1 MTTGQVSTTTAL
13 ATPRWHAL
21 AADEVARRLSV
32 DPVTGLT
39 ALTAAER
46 LQRSGPNA
54 LPAEKTVPGWR
65 RFLDEYRSYMQII
78 LLIAAVV
85 SLAIGEWS
93 TGAVLALLTVVN
105 AMVGLRQAGKAESAM
120 NALKSLTKRTA
131 RVRRDGVE
139 ASIPAEQVV
148 VGDLV
153 LLAAGDDVAADGR
166 IIQASSLDIDESAL
180 TGESTPSSKETTPL
194 ADADLGPGDQVNMAF
209 MNTPVTHGSG
219 MMLVT
224 AVGGD
229 AQVGKIAGML
239 ASTAKQQTPL
249 TKQLNTLTLWIGAAA
264 LGTMIVMFALGL
276 SRGQSADT
284 LFITAIALAIAAIP
298 TALPTVLQ
306 VILSAGAKD
315 LAGENAIVKDLVSV
329 ETLGSTSAI
338 NSDKTGTLTMN
349 QMTVVE
355 VLDPVDRYTISG
367 IGYGL
372 EGKIHHAAGSAASI
386 EDAILPYLIASD
398 AKLQDGKVV
407 GDPTEGAL
415 LVLGAKAGLD
425 TDSTREKFPR
435 LATLPFDPTYKLMA
449 TFNSATDAY
458 GRNVVRCF
466 VKGAAPAVMGRAATA
481 LAGGASVPWDAELK
495 QRAEDAMLR
504 MENEGHRVM
513 AAAFRDID
521 PATFDPAGDLLGHVT
536 DLELT
541 SLVAMVDPPREE
553 SKAAVRDAQNAHI
566 RVRMVT
572 GDDVTTGAAIARQLG
587 IPGTAM
593 LGTEF
598 AALSEQER
606 LDRIDE
612 IGVVGRV
619 APEHKV
625 LLVHTLKMKGEVV
638 AMTGDG
644 VNDAPAIKAA
654 DIGIAMGT
662 GTQVA
667 KNSSRMILS
676 DDNFATIMRAVEQ
689 GRKVFDNLNKFIRY
703 VIIELVA
710 YIITFLGASILN
722 IAAGQPFSPSQILYI
737 NFLVNAPLGVALG
750 MDQQAPGL
758 MSLRPRPRDATI
770 MTRGLL
776 TTAGLVGL
784 FMAVCT
790 LALISFGTTQ
800 LDSLAIGSSMGL
812 TAFSLL
818 IIVAAFEARSVTASA
833 FTVETFDNRNLNW
846 TAVGELVLAVLI
858 TQWEVLRRL
867 FGTVELTLGQWA
879 LALVPAVLLVFLWEL
894 GKLIARRG
902 SARR

>member
-1 MTTGQVSTTTAL
+1 
-13 ATPRWHAL
+13 
-21 AADEVARRLSV
+21 
-32 DPVTGLT
+32 
-39 ALTAAER
+39 
-46 LQRSGPNA
+46 
-54 LPAEKTVPGWR
+54 
-65 RFLDEYRSYMQII
+65 MQII

-219 MMLVT
+219 VMLVT

-625 LLVHTLKMKGEVV
+625 LLVHTLRMKGEVV

-800 LDSLAIGSSMGL
+800 IDSLAIGSSMGL

-879 LALVPAVLLVFLWEL
+879 LALLPAVLLVFLWEL

-902 SARR
+902 SDRSPAAAAPSTT